1 MTNCDAAAAT
11 ECGDARASRFRSPGG
26 GDSRLDR
33 ALVMDLPTETPVLPL
48 GADRPVHGDGP
59 VRWTGRLRRGGR
71 IVLVRLA
78 QIAGGLLVWHAIVKA
93 LAIDPRIVPA
103 PLDVIR
109 TLIALTIAGQMQAA
123 ALVTLQET
131 IYGFVIGSFLGI
143 GLAVAL
149 SEIPPL
155 RRLLQPYIVA
165 LQAVPKVAVA
175 PLFLIWFGFD
185 IESKIALVISIMFF
199 PVLVNTLVGLDSVSD
214 DQLELMR
221 SYRATRWQTLRR
233 VKVYVA
239 LPYVFAAFEVC
250 LVLSLTA
257 AVVAEMLG
265 SGTTM
270 GLGSLINIY
279 SARMSSA
286 GVFAVLVVLSI
297 LGVLLHAAVL
307 MTARR
312 CLAWQRSSNGK

>member
-1 MTNCDAAAAT
+1 MDVASHPTTVAASPAAAP
-11 ECGDARASRFRSPGG
+11 S
-26 GDSRLDR
+26 
-33 ALVMDLPTETPVLPL
+33 
-48 GADRPVHGDGP
+48 
-59 VRWTGRLRRGGR
+59 GRLAWLWRTAGT
-71 IVLVRLA
+71 LLLRLA
-78 QIAGGLLVWHAIVKA
+78 QIVAGLLVWHGIVVVFR
-93 LAIDPRIVPA
+93 IDPRIVPG
-103 PLDVIR
+103 PWDVIR
-109 TLIALTIAGQMQAA
+109 TLVALIMVGQMQQA

-131 IYGFVIGSFLGI
+131 IYGFVIGSVLGI
-143 GLAVAL
+143 GLAVLL
-149 SEIPPL
+149 SELGPL
-155 RRLLQPYIVA
+155 RRLLQPYVVA
-165 LQAVPKVAVA
+165 LQSVPKVAVA
-175 PLFLIWFGFD
+175 PLFLIWFGFG

-221 SYRATRWQTLRR
+221 AYRATRWQTLRR
-233 VKVYVA
+233 VKVFVA
-239 LPYVFAAFEVC
+239 LPYVFASFEVC

-257 AVVAEMLG
+257 AVIAEMLG

-307 MTARR
+307 MAARL
-312 CLAWQRSSNGK
+312 CLAWQRSPGGK

>member
-1 MTNCDAAAAT
+1 
-11 ECGDARASRFRSPGG
+11 
-26 GDSRLDR
+26 
-33 ALVMDLPTETPVLPL
+33 MDLARDSLVAMPRTQWAPAVI
-48 GADRPVHGDGP
+48 
-59 VRWTGRLRRGGR
+59 WLRRAGGA
-71 IVLVRLA
+71 VLLRVA
-78 QIAGGLLVWHAIVKA
+78 QIVFGLLVWQGIVA
-93 LAIDPRIVPA
+93 WLHIDPRIVPG
-103 PLDVIR
+103 PWDVIR
-109 TLIALTIAGQMQAA
+109 TLIALIMVGQMQQAT
-123 ALVTLQET
+123 LVTLQET
-131 IYGFVIGSFLGI
+131 IYGFVIGSVLGI
-143 GLAVAL
+143 GLAVLL
-149 SEIPPL
+149 SEIGPL
-155 RRLLQPYIVA
+155 RRLLQPYVVA

-175 PLFLIWFGFD
+175 PLFLIWFGFG

-221 SYRATRWQTLRR
+221 AYRATRWQTLRR

-239 LPYVFAAFEVC
+239 LPYLFASFEVC

-286 GVFAVLVVLSI
+286 GVFAVLVVLSV

-307 MTARR
+307 MTARV
-312 CLAWQRSSNGK
+312 CLAWQRSPGGK

>member
-1 MTNCDAAAAT
+1 M
-11 ECGDARASRFRSPGG
+11 
-26 GDSRLDR
+26 
-33 ALVMDLPTETPVLPL
+33 
-48 GADRPVHGDGP
+48 
-59 VRWTGRLRRGGR
+59 
-71 IVLVRLA
+71 
-78 QIAGGLLVWHAIVKA
+78 K
-93 LAIDPRIVPA
+93 IDPRIVPA
-103 PLDVIR
+103 PLDVIH
-109 TLIALTIAGQMQAA
+109 TLVALSIAGQIEQA
-123 ALVTLQET
+123 ALVTLEET
-131 IYGFVIGSFLGI
+131 LYGFLIGSVLGI

-149 SEIPPL
+149 SEVRPL
-155 RRLLQPYIVA
+155 RRLLQPYVVA

-185 IESKIALVISIMFF
+185 IESKIALVVSIMFF
-199 PVLVNTLVGLDSVSD
+199 PVLVNTLVGLDSVDD

-221 SYRATRWQTLRR
+221 AYRATRWQTLRR

-286 GVFAVLVVLSI
+286 GVFAVLVVLSV

-307 MTARR
+307 LGARI
-312 CLAWQRSSNGK
+312 CLAWQRSPNGK

>member
-1 MTNCDAAAAT
+1 MDV
-11 ECGDARASRFRSPGG
+11 ASHHHTAVAQSAGLPSRSVAGLWLIAG
-26 GDSRLDR
+26 TL
-33 ALVMDLPTETPVLPL
+33 LL
-48 GADRPVHGDGP
+48 
-59 VRWTGRLRRGGR
+59 
-71 IVLVRLA
+71 RLA
-78 QIAGGLLVWHAIVKA
+78 QILAGLLVWQGIVVW
-93 LAIDPRIVPA
+93 LRIDPRIVPG
-103 PLDVIR
+103 PWDVIR
-109 TLIALTIAGQMQAA
+109 TLVALIMVGQMQQA

-131 IYGFVIGSFLGI
+131 IYGFFIGSVLGI
-143 GLAVAL
+143 GLAVLL
-149 SEIPPL
+149 SELGPL
-155 RRLLQPYIVA
+155 RRLVQPYVVA
-165 LQAVPKVAVA
+165 LQSVPKVAVA
-175 PLFLIWFGFD
+175 PLFLIWFGFG

-221 SYRATRWQTLRR
+221 AYRATRWQTLRR

-239 LPYVFAAFEVC
+239 LPYVFASFEVC

-257 AVVAEMLG
+257 AVIAEMLG

-297 LGVLLHAAVL
+297 LGVLLHAAVVL
-307 MTARR
+307 AART
-312 CLAWQRSSNGK
+312 CLAWQRSPGGK

>member
-1 MTNCDAAAAT
+1 MNRAVTQPRALAAGPLPAWMRRLAAT
-11 ECGDARASRFRSPGG
+11 A
-26 GDSRLDR
+26 
-33 ALVMDLPTETPVLPL
+33 
-48 GADRPVHGDGP
+48 
-59 VRWTGRLRRGGR
+59 
-71 IVLVRLA
+71 LVRLV
-78 QIAGGLLVWHAIVKA
+78 QIAAGLLGWHVAVTG
-93 LAIDPRIVPA
+93 LQVDSRIVPS
-103 PLDVIR
+103 PLEVVR
-109 TLIALTIAGQMQAA
+109 TLVALALAGQLQSA
-123 ALVTLQET
+123 ALVTLEET
-131 IYGFVIGSFLGI
+131 LIGFVVGSVLGI
-143 GLAVAL
+143 GLAVLL
-149 SEIPPL
+149 SEVRAL
-155 RRLLQPYIVA
+155 KNLLQPYIVA

-199 PVLVNTLVGLDSVSD
+199 PVLVNTLAGLEAVSD

-221 SYRATRWQTLRR
+221 AYRATRWQTLRR

-239 LPYVFAAFEVC
+239 LPYVFASFEVC

-279 SARMSSA
+279 SARMSSG
-286 GVFAVLVVLSI
+286 GVFAVLVVLSV

-307 MTARR
+307 LAARA
-312 CLAWQRSSNGK
+312 CLAWQRFPGGK

>member
-1 MTNCDAAAAT
+1 MTT
-11 ECGDARASRFRSPGG
+11 
-26 GDSRLDR
+26 
-33 ALVMDLPTETPVLPL
+33 
-48 GADRPVHGDGP
+48 
-59 VRWTGRLRRGGR
+59 
-71 IVLVRLA
+71 ILVRLA
-78 QIAGGLLVWHAIVKA
+78 QIAGGLLVWHAIVTA
-93 LAIDPRIVPA
+93 LQVDPRIVPA
-103 PLDVIR
+103 PLSVVR
-109 TLIALTIAGQMQAA
+109 TLIALTLSGQMQAA

-131 IYGFVIGSFLGI
+131 IYGFVIGSIMGI
-143 GLAVAL
+143 ALAVAL
-149 SEIPPL
+149 AELRPL
-155 RRLLQPYIVA
+155 RQLLQPYVVA
-165 LQAVPKVAVA
+165 IQAVPKVAVA
-175 PLFLIWFGFD
+175 PLFLIWFGFGM
-185 IESKIALVISIMFF
+185 ESKVALVISIMFF

-221 SYRATRWQTLRR
+221 AYRATRWQTLRR

-265 SGTTM
+265 SGATM

-297 LGVLLHAAVL
+297 LGVVLHAAVL
-307 MTARR
+307 LAARL
-312 CLAWQRSSNGK
+312 CLSWQRAPGGK

>member
-1 MTNCDAAAAT
+1 MAETIITAKPPMIPLWL
-11 ECGDARASRFRSPGG
+11 RSAV
-26 GDSRLDR
+26 STTVIRL
-33 ALVMDLPTETPVLPL
+33 L
-48 GADRPVHGDGP
+48 
-59 VRWTGRLRRGGR
+59 
-71 IVLVRLA
+71 
-78 QIAGGLLVWHAIVKA
+78 QITGGLLVWHAIVKG

-103 PLDVIR
+103 PWDVLR
-109 TLIALTIAGQMQAA
+109 TLIALVQAGQMQSAA
-123 ALVTLQET
+123 IVTLEET
-131 IYGFVIGSFLGI
+131 LYGFVIGSVLGI

-149 SEIPPL
+149 SEIRPL
-155 RRLLQPYIVA
+155 RNLLQPYIVA
-165 LQAVPKVAVA
+165 IQAVPKVAVA

-199 PVLVNTLVGLDSVSD
+199 PVLVNTLTGLDAVSD

-221 SYRATRWQTLRR
+221 AYRATRWQTLRR

-239 LPYVFAAFEVC
+239 LPYIFASFEVC

-257 AVVAEMLG
+257 AVIAEMLG

-286 GVFAVLVVLSI
+286 GVFAVLVILSI
-297 LGVLLHAAVL
+297 LGVLLHGAVVL
-307 MTARR
+307 SAHA
-312 CLAWQRSSNGK
+312 CLSWQRFPGGK

>member
-1 MTNCDAAAAT
+1 MSIAISTRTRSVPRWLRQGLAT
-11 ECGDARASRFRSPGG
+11 VA
-26 GDSRLDR
+26 
-33 ALVMDLPTETPVLPL
+33 T
-48 GADRPVHGDGP
+48 
-59 VRWTGRLRRGGR
+59 
-71 IVLVRLA
+71 RLA
-78 QIAGGLLVWHAIVKA
+78 QVGGGLLAWHVTVRG
-93 LAIDPRIVPA
+93 LDVDPRIVPA
-103 PLDVIR
+103 PLDVLR
-109 TLIALTIAGQMQAA
+109 TLVALTLAGQMQAA
-123 ALVTLQET
+123 ALVTLEET
-131 IYGFVIGSFLGI
+131 IYGFVIGSVLGI

-149 SEIPPL
+149 SEIRPL
-155 RRLLQPYIVA
+155 RDLLQPYVVA
-165 LQAVPKVAVA
+165 IQAVPKVAVA

-199 PVLVNTLVGLDSVSD
+199 PVLVNTLAGLDSVGD
-214 DQLELMR
+214 DVLELMR
-221 SYRATRWQTLRR
+221 AYRATRWQTLRR

-239 LPYVFAAFEVC
+239 LPYVFASFEVC

-286 GVFAVLVVLSI
+286 GVFAVLVVLSV

-307 MTARR
+307 LAARF
-312 CLAWQRSSNGK
+312 CLAWQRLPGGR

>member
-1 MTNCDAAAAT
+1 MDFVRDSSVSVTPP
-11 ECGDARASRFRSPGG
+11 ASLSWLWRSAGTV
-26 GDSRLDR
+26 
-33 ALVMDLPTETPVLPL
+33 AL
-48 GADRPVHGDGP
+48 
-59 VRWTGRLRRGGR
+59 
-71 IVLVRLA
+71 RLA
-78 QIAGGLLVWHAIVKA
+78 QIIGGLLVWQA
-93 LAIDPRIVPA
+93 LVVGLRIDPRIVPG
-103 PLDVIR
+103 PWDVIR
-109 TLIALTIAGQMQAA
+109 TLIALVMVGQMQAA

-131 IYGFVIGSFLGI
+131 IYGFIIGSVLGI
-143 GLAVAL
+143 GLAVLL
-149 SEIPPL
+149 SEVGPL
-155 RRLLQPYIVA
+155 RRLLQPYVVA

-175 PLFLIWFGFD
+175 PLFLIWFGFG

-221 SYRATRWQTLRR
+221 AYRATRWQTLRR

-239 LPYVFAAFEVC
+239 LPYVFASFEVC

-257 AVVAEMLG
+257 AVIAEMLG

-286 GVFAVLVVLSI
+286 GVFAVLVVLSL
-297 LGVLLHAAVL
+297 LGVLLHGAVL
-307 MTARR
+307 MAAKA
-312 CLAWQRSSNGK
+312 CLAWQRSPGGK